1 VKLICATEFSDIGA
15 PALHQPKLRT
25 SAKGTVPSGS
35 KFGGSH
41 MSLLKTALTTRASQ
55 NQDSNIGNIANE
67 QPQVVHFDSETG
79 KGLRKWLFKSGKD
92 NGMMRKALGSVSFH
106 DFTPDIMTG
115 KFSNTL
121 LGHYTNEK
129 PGSKVE
135 VYEVKL

>member
-1 VKLICATEFSDIGA
+1 MHRSKLKS
-15 PALHQPKLRT
+15 
-25 SAKGTVPSGS
+25 SVNNNVPGGS

-41 MSLLKTALTTRASQ
+41 KSLLKTALTTRATR
-55 NQDSNIGNIANE
+55 NQDSTIGNMANA
-67 QPQVVHFDSETG
+67 QPRVVHFDSETG
-79 KGLRKWLFKSGKD
+79 KGLREWLVKSGKD
-92 NGMMRKALGSVSFH
+92 NGMVRKALGSISLH

-135 VYEVKL
+135 VYEVKLSVLLIVTQNSDVY